1 MDKEKNDLNAQ
12 QSNTEEETEL
22 ELIEFDEYDAEWE
35 QEKELRRKRWASI
48 RKIVG
53 GLLAIALIVSSFQ
66 LLSHIFNLPSI
77 EFLKVSRELSQEEKI
92 QEYKKA
98 VVTIQN
104 GNSKGTGFNIAS
116 DGLIVTN
123 KHVVDEED
131 VIYIYFQE
139 FGAFIGEVLYEHP
152 QLDFALVEIDG
163 EGLSTLPV
171 SSEENWQSFIGED
184 IIFIGNPLAH
194 SQIANKGTVTGEAYL
209 GSIDKPFMEI
219 TAPVYKGNSGS
230 PVFNAEGEVIGVIF
244 ATLDSSRLENGKV
257 RSAAVPAVH
266 IIKALD
272 EMQLEEVIK

>member
-1 MDKEKNDLNAQ
+1 MDKEKYDLNPQ
-12 QSNTEEETEL
+12 QSNPEDETEL
-22 ELIEFDEYDAEWE
+22 ELFEFDEDEDDEEWE
-35 QEKELRRKRWASI
+35 REKEQRRKRSARI

-53 GLLAIALIVSSFQ
+53 GLLAIVLIVSSLQ
-66 LLSHIFNLPSI
+66 LLSYVFNLPSI
-77 EFLKVSRELSQEEKI
+77 EFLKVSRQLSQEEKI

-123 KHVVDEED
+123 KHVVDEKD

-152 QLDFALVEIDG
+152 QLDLALVEIDG
-163 EGLSTLPV
+163 EGLPTLPV
-171 SSEENWQSFIGED
+171 SNEENWQSFIGED
-184 IIFIGNPLAH
+184 IVFTGNPLAH
-194 SQIANKGTVTGEAYL
+194 SQIANMGTVTGEVYL
-209 GSIDKPFMEI
+209 NSLNVPIMEI

-230 PVFNAEGEVIGVIF
+230 PVINPDGEVIGVIF

-266 IIKALD
+266 IIEALD
-272 EMQLEEVIK
+272 EVQTEE

>member
-1 MDKEKNDLNAQ
+1 LDKEKYDLNPQ
-12 QSNTEEETEL
+12 QSNPEDETEL
-22 ELIEFDEYDAEWE
+22 ELFEFDEDEDDEEWE
-35 QEKELRRKRWASI
+35 REKEQRRKRSARI

-53 GLLAIALIVSSFQ
+53 GLLAIVLIVSSLQ
-66 LLSHIFNLPSI
+66 LLSYVFNLPSI
-77 EFLKVSRELSQEEKI
+77 EFLKVSRQLSQEEKI

-123 KHVVDEED
+123 KHVVDEKD

-152 QLDFALVEIDG
+152 QLDLALVEIDG
-163 EGLSTLPV
+163 EGLPTLPV
-171 SSEENWQSFIGED
+171 SNEENWQSFIGED
-184 IIFIGNPLAH
+184 IVFTGNPLAH
-194 SQIANKGTVTGEAYL
+194 SQIANMGTVTGEVYL
-209 GSIDKPFMEI
+209 NSLNVPIMEI

-230 PVFNAEGEVIGVIF
+230 PVINPDGEVIGVIF

-266 IIKALD
+266 IIEALD
-272 EMQLEEVIK
+272 EVQTEE